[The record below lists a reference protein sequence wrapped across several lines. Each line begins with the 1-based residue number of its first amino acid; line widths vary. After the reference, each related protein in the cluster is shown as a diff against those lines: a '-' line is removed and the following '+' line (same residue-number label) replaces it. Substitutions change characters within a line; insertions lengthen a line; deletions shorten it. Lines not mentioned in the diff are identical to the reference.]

1 MAMETR
7 AFARAGLLGNPSDGY
22 FGKVIAISI
31 KNFWAGVSLQE
42 SSVIQIKTNEQ
53 DWNTFS
59 NIRELAEKIDLY
71 GYYGGVRLI
80 KAAIKK
86 FYEFCL
92 NQDIQLADKNF
103 TIQYVSTIPR
113 QLGLGGSSAIITAA
127 IRALMEFYN
136 VAIPMETFPSII
148 LDAEL
153 DELGINAG
161 LMDRVV
167 QVYEGCIYMNL
178 EEKLIKEKGHGIY
191 EQLDP
196 KLLPDLYI
204 AYKPELGKESGRVL
218 DDIRVG
224 YEKGDRFVIDT
235 LSHIAEKADLGKQ
248 ALLQGN
254 MDKLHDLMN
263 ENFDLRS
270 KIMKISSSNLEMIQ
284 TARQCGA
291 SAKFAGSGGSII
303 GMVKDEDMYS
313 RLVFELDKLE
323 AKVIKPIV
331 E

>member
-1 MAMETR
+1 METR

-53 DWNTFS
+53 DWNTFC
-59 NIRELAEKIDLY
+59 NIRELDEKIDLY

-127 IRALMEFYN
+127 IRALMEFYD
-136 VAIPMETFPSII
+136 VAIPMETFPSIS

-178 EEKLIKEKGHGIY
+178 EENLIKEKGHGIY

-235 LSHIAEKADLGKQ
+235 LSHIAEKAYLGKQ

-254 MDKLHDLMN
+254 MDKLHNLMN
-263 ENFDLRS
+263 ENFDLRR

-303 GMVKDEDMYS
+303 GMVTDEDMYS
-313 RLVFELDKLE
+313 RLVFELDKLG
-323 AKVIKPIV
+323 AKVIKPII